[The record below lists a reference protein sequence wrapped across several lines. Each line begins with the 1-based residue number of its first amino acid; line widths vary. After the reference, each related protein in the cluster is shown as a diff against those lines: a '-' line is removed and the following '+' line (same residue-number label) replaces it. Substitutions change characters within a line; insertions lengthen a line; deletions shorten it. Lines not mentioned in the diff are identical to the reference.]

1 MEKLKKTSFVAG
13 AAILAFAGVLCKI
26 IGVLIRIWAYTII
39 GESGMVYYEV
49 VFPFYSWLLIISSSG
64 IPTAISRMV
73 SERFSMGDFAG
84 ARRVFRR
91 ALLLL
96 AVVGIVTTAV
106 LYFGAGF
113 FTNYILGKDDTYIL
127 SFTSLAPALFF
138 VSCMCAYRGYLQGAQ
153 HMTGTGLSQLTE
165 QVVKCIVGLML
176 AARWVM
182 RGPEYGA
189 AGLLLGVTVS
199 EFVALLVV
207 ILFRMKNRR
216 VYMPVD
222 ASRTPE
228 YAHSVITELLRIAI
242 PITLGASIIPITSML
257 DVKMIFA
264 CMGKYM
270 DEAAV
275 NQRYVALSTNV
286 RSLINLPA
294 SLTTALAMSIVP
306 AISGARAR
314 LDQEGI
320 HHFTGL
326 GLKLSMA
333 VGMPCAVGLF
343 VLGGPIIQMLFRT
356 IQPDSLAIAT
366 EIMRVASVSVIFI
379 SLVQTMT
386 GALQGMG
393 RQKWPVYSLLVG
405 GVLKVVSNYVFLSMP
420 SINIL
425 GASISN
431 VVCYG
436 VAGIIDTVLVLHV
449 TGLKVRIWDMFLKP
463 TACALVMGCAVYFA
477 HMGLCAIRPGMI
489 TTIAS
494 VLVGVGVYVFMA
506 MMTELFSAEELDSIP
521 GGARIKKFLRK
532 G

>member
-1 MEKLKKTSFVAG
+1 MEQTKKTTFVAG

-26 IGVLIRIWAYTII
+26 IGVFIRIWAYDVI
-39 GESGMVYYEV
+39 GEAGMVYYEV

-64 IPTAISRMV
+64 VPTAISRMV
-73 SERFSMGDFAG
+73 SERFSTGDFAG

-91 ALLLL
+91 ALILL
-96 AVVGIVTTAV
+96 AVIGLVTTAV
-106 LYFGAGF
+106 LYFGAEF
-113 FTNYILGKDDTYIL
+113 FANTVLGKDETYIL
-127 SFTSLAPALFF
+127 SFTTLAPALFF

-153 HMTGTGLSQLTE
+153 HMAGTGLSQLTE
-165 QVVKCIVGLML
+165 QVVKCAVGLML
-176 AARWVM
+176 AARWIG

-189 AGLLLGVTVS
+189 AGLLLGVTIS

-207 ILFRMKNRR
+207 IAFRIRNRR
-216 VYMPVD
+216 LYMPVD
-222 ASRTPE
+222 ASPIPADERP
-228 YAHSVITELLRIAI
+228 VIWELLRIAI

-264 CMGKYM
+264 CMGRYM
-270 DEAAV
+270 TEADV

-314 LDQEGI
+314 QDTAGI
-320 HHFTGL
+320 HHFAGL

-333 VGMPCAVGLF
+333 IGMPCAVGLY
-343 VLGGPIIQMLFRT
+343 VLGGPIIQMLFRS
-356 IQPDSLAIAT
+356 IQPDSLVIAT
-366 EIMRVASVSVIFI
+366 NIMHVASVSVIFI

-393 RQKWPVYSLLVG
+393 RQSWPVWSLLVG
-405 GVLKVVSNYVFLSMP
+405 GVLKVASNYLLLSMP
-420 SINIL
+420 SVNIL
-425 GASISN
+425 GASLSN

-436 VAGIIDTVLVLHV
+436 VAGIIDMVLVLRV
-449 TGLKVRIWDMFLKP
+449 TGLKVRIWSMFLKP
-463 TACALVMGCAVYFA
+463 LVCSLTMGAAVYFVYSA
-477 HMGLCAIRPGMI
+477 LNALRPGLI
-489 TTIAS
+489 TTVAS
-494 VLVGVGVYVFMA
+494 VLVGVGVYFLMA

-521 GGARIKKFLRK
+521 GGGRIKRFLRK
-532 G
+532 E